1 MSSNCKCTG
10 TLAEGPSGVQISDQ
24 LTMLPPWVEVCEG
37 QEWEER
43 GEIKEG
49 AASGNFQKL

>member
-1 MSSNCKCTG
+1 MSSNCQCTG

-49 AASGNFQKL
+49 AASGNFRKL